1 MAKDDIPNVD
11 LSLEV
16 GDFLYQS
23 DQELFLVVTGVN
35 DDSYEFAVHGWREI
49 ADYRL
54 KEYLDGD
61 KGELFRQE
69 DVSDVVEN
77 EREPDVQRKF
87 KLLTDLFSAY
97 EGGLDDEGP
106 HTEFRLEDTDKS

>member
-1 MAKDDIPNVD
+1 MSEDDVPDVD

-35 DDSYEFAVHGWREI
+35 TDSYEFAVHGWREI

-61 KGELFRQE
+61 SGQLFRQE
-69 DVSDVVEN
+69 DVSEVVEN
-77 EREPDVQRKF
+77 EREADTQHKF
-87 KLLTDLFSAY
+87 KLLKELFSAY
-97 EGGLDDEGP
+97 EGGLSDEGP
-106 HTEFRLEDTDKS
+106 HESFRLEDTDE